1 MQTKL
6 MALAAM
12 LLSADAASGAMVDA
26 AAEVEAN
33 SGESTEVAEEPATP
47 VANGKKVKYFFKKEK
62 IKDANGKV
70 IGEGRKHPDVEAVL
84 PMPTELEV
92 IEMLSHAGEK
102 TEDGKSLTPEA
113 KVAAL
118 IMEGLQD
125 LVVQAGRSQINDW
138 LDREENK
145 NGTFTAAMFD
155 LNKLTLAYI
164 STLEKGSR
172 GAWAPSEEELKAFGE
187 EYTNVFLHV
196 VGYDAKKVPL
206 HVDHYQKGLTKL
218 RNDKKALE
226 KMVDFLA
233 LWAANAK
240 PEAVE
245 EHQETYD
252 WLVAR
257 CHKYL
262 KAEEK
267 NYAEA
272 L

>member
-6 MALAAM
+6 MSLAATMM
-12 LLSADAASGAMVDA
+12 LAADAGDGAMVDA
-26 AAEVEAN
+26 AAAAAEEAN
-33 SGESTEVAEEPATP
+33 NDNAADQP
-47 VANGKKVKYFFKKEK
+47 VIANGKKNKFFFKKEK
-62 IKDANGKV
+62 IKDATGKV
-70 IGEGRKHPDVEAVL
+70 IGEGRKHPDVEAML
-84 PMPTELEV
+84 PMPTEVEV
-92 IEMLSHAGEK
+92 IEYLSHAGEK
-102 TEDGKSLTPEA
+102 TEDGKAPTAEA

-125 LVVQAGRSQINDW
+125 LVIQAARNQINDW
-138 LDREENK
+138 LEKEENK
-145 NGTFTAAMFD
+145 GGIFVPNLFD
-155 LNKLTLAYI
+155 LSKLSLAYI

-172 GAWAPSEEELKAFGE
+172 GGWAPSEEELKAFGE
-187 EYTNVFLHV
+187 EYSNVFLHV
-196 VGYDAKKVPL
+196 LDYDAKKVPL

-218 RNDKKALE
+218 RNDKRALE

-257 CHKYL
+257 CHKWL
-262 KAEEK
+262 KVEEK